1 MVTPILPYN
10 GRDEMPKISESLRK
24 GLTKKV
30 EEKNRW
36 LGQTKISTKKS
47 GQNIGEKTTQNFLG
61 CELIKDDKRD

>member
-30 EEKNRW
+30 EEKTVKLNV
-36 LGQTKISTKKS
+36 
-47 GQNIGEKTTQNFLG
+47 NFYLLTNG
-61 CELIKDDKRD
+61 VQRHAGDR